1 MLPAVMVLKALLVD
15 PAPVVRAASVYA
27 LGIFINRR
35 SERTEHANT
44 LDQNIATR
52 LLYKIL
58 LVMKELLVTIQYM
71 INSFPKNSMSLMR
84 AIAIG
89 ISSTMLGKAGSMTRV
104 SSEDKLSRQMMKE
117 RRSVIVAPQS
127 LSGSV
132 TAEQDGRLQ

>member
-27 LGIFINRR
+27 LGIFTNSR

-44 LDQNIATR
+44 LDQSITTR
-52 LLYKIL
+52 LLYTML
-58 LVMKELLVTIQYM
+58 LVRNELVVTMQYM

-84 AIAIG
+84 AIAFG

-104 SSEDKLSRQMMKE
+104 SSEDKLSRQMMEAEEKCDCCS
-117 RRSVIVAPQS
+117 SVLVRKCDS
-127 LSGSV
+127 
-132 TAEQDGRLQ
+132 